1 MNNMTTCGTEHG
13 RLCEKV
19 DELRSIW
26 PCLKEKLPIYV
37 FKWAVIICFCG
48 FSALAGWI
56 GYVQGVSAAER
67 KDIVVEYRNKNDKL
81 VDAINSLKIEIVSLR
96 TTLGFWGQDK

>member
-1 MNNMTTCGTEHG
+1 METCGVEHG
-13 RLCEKV
+13 KLCEKV
-19 DELRSIW
+19 RDLDNVW
-26 PCLKEKLPIYV
+26 AHLKDKLPIYV
-37 FKWAVIICFCG
+37 FKYAAVICFCG

-96 TTLGFWGQDK
+96 TTLDFWGTSK